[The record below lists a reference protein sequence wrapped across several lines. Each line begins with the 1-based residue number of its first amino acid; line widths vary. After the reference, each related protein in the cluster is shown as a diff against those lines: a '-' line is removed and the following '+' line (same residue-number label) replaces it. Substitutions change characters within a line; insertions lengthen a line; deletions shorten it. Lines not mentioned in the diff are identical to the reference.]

1 MSLPTTNID
10 ALHTAMKTALSAHF
24 DDIAVAFYPRPG
36 ERIITPGILLEL
48 EDIQAEDPDDTG
60 TEQLPV
66 TLNFNAY
73 VVLDYK
79 AGKKQAVKTLAGG
92 VMAFIRGK
100 RWGQP
105 VGAAAVTG
113 GSPDVIQG
121 KEDDYEVMRV
131 EFSHEAL
138 LGVDIWDD
146 DGVVPWKVYLGISP
160 FIGPDNLEHYKLI
173 YEGDEP
179 PDAP

>member
-10 ALHTAMKTALSAHF
+10 ALHAAIKTALSAHF

-48 EDIQAEDPDDTG
+48 EDIQSDEPDDTG

-79 AGKKQAVKTLAGG
+79 AGKKQAVKTLAGA
-92 VMAFIRGK
+92 VMAFVRGK

-113 GSPDVIQG
+113 ASPDVIQG

-131 EFSHEAL
+131 EFTHQAL
-138 LGVDIWDD
+138 LGEDIWDD
-146 DGVVPWKVYLGISP
+146 DGVVPWKVYLGFAP
-160 FIGPDNLEHYKLI
+160 FIGTENVDDYQLI

-179 PDAP
+179 TAP